1 MKSITPS
8 DIRPPFARY
17 AHGIEIPANHRL
29 IQTSGQLGITPDDHI
44 PDDPYDQA
52 MICFDNISKI
62 LEAGH
67 MLIEDI
73 AHVTAYVT
81 DRVHMAKYMAARD
94 QVFQNKTVLPSS
106 TLLIVSGFTN
116 PEFKVEVEVLA
127 SAI

>member
-8 DIRPPFARY
+8 DIRPPFAHY

-52 MICFDNISKI
+52 MICFDNRSKI

-67 MLIEDI
+67 MSIEDI

-81 DRVHMAKYMAARD
+81 DRVHMAGYMAARD

>member
-62 LEAGH
+62 LEVGH
-67 MLIEDI
+67 MSIEDI

-81 DRVHMAKYMAARD
+81 DRVHMAGYMEARD

>member
-62 LEAGH
+62 LEVGH
-67 MLIEDI
+67 MSIEDI

-81 DRVHMAKYMAARD
+81 DRVHMAGYMAARD
-94 QVFQNKTVLPSS
+94 QVFHNKTVLPSS